1 MKVEN
6 SQLHANDSTCR
17 RGPSDESEHNP
28 TQYSPYTVLETNL
41 RPIIY
46 SGLTLPPAAIIHVQH
61 NSGDWTRDVSAQ
73 GLMPQANLWLAHIYV
88 FSYSKCKMRR

>member
-17 RGPSDESEHNP
+17 RGPSDESEHKP
-28 TQYSPYTVLETNL
+28 TQYCPYTVLETNL

-46 SGLTLPPAAIIHVQH
+46 MIV
-61 NSGDWTRDVSAQ
+61 V
-73 GLMPQANLWLAHIYV
+73 
-88 FSYSKCKMRR
+88 